1 MENIVFGIVTGCIIL
16 LGAVGFTMVQK
27 AENFINIAHGQ
38 MLLIGAYLALLFNHF
53 FGFLIATI
61 LAIILTGVIGVLIN
75 IEIFR
80 PVKEKGPLILLFT
93 SVGLSYVI
101 NGLVGAIAGKK
112 LYSYDIPV
120 LRDIVVGGKSLLT
133 GYELS
138 IVIFALLS
146 ALGLHLFLTR
156 THTGKAIRAVA
167 DNYDLARVR
176 GISTKRTANYVWFI
190 ASSLAGLAGV
200 FLGVIGSLHIEMGWN
215 QILIILAATV
225 LGGLGNLYGVIM
237 ASIILG
243 LSMELGVMVVPSY
256 YRTAIAFVIIII
268 VLLIKPEGLQGLWT
282 KSSKRV
288 A

>member
-1 MENIVFGIVTGCIIL
+1 LENIVFGIVTGCIIL
-16 LGAVGFTMVQK
+16 LGSVGFAMVQK
-27 AENFINIAHGQ
+27 AENFINVAHGQ
-38 MLLIGAYLALLFNHF
+38 MLLIGAYLALLFSQF
-53 FGFLIATI
+53 FGFILGAV
-61 LAIILTGVIGVLIN
+61 LAILLTGFIGMLIN
-75 IEIFR
+75 IWVLH

-93 SVGLSYVI
+93 SVGLSYLI
-101 NGLVGAIAGKK
+101 NGVVGAIAGKK
-112 LYSYDIPV
+112 LFSYDIPV
-120 LRDIVVGGKSLLT
+120 LRDIVVGGRSLFTL
-133 GYELS
+133 YELS
-138 IVIFALLS
+138 IVIIALLS

-156 THTGKAIRAVA
+156 TGTGKAIRAVA

-176 GISTKRTANYVWFI
+176 GINTQRTANYVWFI

-200 FLGVIGSLHIEMGWN
+200 FLGIIGSLHIEMGWN

-225 LGGLGNLYGVIM
+225 LGGLGNLYGVIL
-237 ASIILG
+237 ASIVMG
-243 LSMELGVMVVPSY
+243 LSMELGVLLLPSY